1 MIHRFSREELLIG
14 KAGLKKLRQARVAVF
29 GIGGVGSYVV
39 EALARSGVGALD
51 LFDSDTVALSNI
63 NRQLIALESTLAAQ
77 GGGGQ
82 ERVLQINPACRVEAR
97 QLFFT
102 PESAGEVGFSQ
113 YDYVA
118 DAIDTETGKL
128 ELIRRC
134 REAGVPVISCMGTG
148 NKLDPTAFRVTAIE
162 KTSGCPLARVMRREL
177 KKRGIAGV
185 KAVWSPEEPW
195 PPPLPPATRRA
206 PRAAPPRGA
215 WPLCPARLGSSW
227 PGDRKRPVGGDP
239 QERRRAPWIESAS
252 NGLSGRF

>member
-14 KAGLKKLRQARVAVF
+14 KAGLEKLRQARVAVF

-63 NRQLIALESTLAAQ
+63 NRQLIALESTLGRPKVEAAK
-77 GGGGQ
+77 
-82 ERVLQINPACRVEAR
+82 ERVLQIDPACRVEAR

-102 PESAGEVGFSQ
+102 PENAGDIDFSQ

-118 DAIDTETGKL
+118 DAIDTVTGKL

-177 KKRGIAGV
+177 KKRGITGV
-185 KAVWSPEEPW
+185 KAVWSPEEP
-195 PPPLPPATRRA
+195 PG
-206 PRAAPPRGA
+206 PRPFPDDQKGTAGRPTPGSMAFVPSAAGLILA
-215 WPLCPARLGSSW
+215 GEIVKDLLGETL
-227 PGDRKRPVGGDP
+227 RKGG
-239 QERRRAPWIESAS
+239 ERH
-252 NGLSGRF
+252 G

>member
-14 KAGLKKLRQARVAVF
+14 KAGLEKLRQARVAVF

-63 NRQLIALESTLAAQ
+63 NRQLIALESTLGRPKVEVAK
-77 GGGGQ
+77 

-118 DAIDTETGKL
+118 DAIDTVTGKL

-134 REAGVPVISCMGTG
+134 REDGVPVISCMGTG
-148 NKLDPTAFRVTAIE
+148 NKLDPTAFRVTAME

-177 KKRGIAGV
+177 KKRGITGV
-185 KAVWSPEEPW
+185 KAVWSPEEP
-195 PPPLPPATRRA
+195 LAPAPSPDDQKGIAGRPTPGSMA
-206 PRAAPPRGA
+206 FVPSAAGLILA
-215 WPLCPARLGSSW
+215 GEIVKDLLGETL
-227 PGDRKRPVGGDP
+227 RKGG
-239 QERRRAPWIESAS
+239 ERH
-252 NGLSGRF
+252 G

>member
-14 KAGLKKLRQARVAVF
+14 KAGLEKLRQARVAVF

-63 NRQLIALESTLAAQ
+63 NRQLIALESTLGRPKVEAAK
-77 GGGGQ
+77 

-118 DAIDTETGKL
+118 DAIDTVTGKL

-177 KKRGIAGV
+177 KKRGITGV
-185 KAVWSPEEPW
+185 KAVWSPEEP
-195 PPPLPPATRRA
+195 LAPAPSPDDQKGTA
-206 PRAAPPRGA
+206 GSPTPGSMAFVPSAAGLILA
-215 WPLCPARLGSSW
+215 GEIVKDLLGETL
-227 PGDRKRPVGGDP
+227 RKGG
-239 QERRRAPWIESAS
+239 ERH
-252 NGLSGRF
+252 G

>member
-14 KAGLKKLRQARVAVF
+14 KAGLEKLRQARVAVF

-63 NRQLIALESTLAAQ
+63 NRQLIALESTLGRPKVEVAK
-77 GGGGQ
+77 G
-82 ERVLQINPACRVEAR
+82 RVLQINPACRVEAR

-102 PESAGEVGFSQ
+102 PENAGDIDFSQ

-118 DAIDTETGKL
+118 DAIDTVTGKL
-128 ELIRRC
+128 ELIRCC

-177 KKRGIAGV
+177 KKRGITGV
-185 KAVWSPEEPW
+185 KAVWSPEEP
-195 PPPLPPATRRA
+195 LAPAPA
-206 PRAAPPRGA
+206 PDDQKGTAGRPTPGSMAFVPSAAGLILA
-215 WPLCPARLGSSW
+215 GEIVKDLLGETL
-227 PGDRKRPVGGDP
+227 RKGG
-239 QERRRAPWIESAS
+239 ERH
-252 NGLSGRF
+252 G